1 MLFDK
6 DPRTLSIMNNSKEHP
21 KEKNR
26 EWNQI
31 NHFIS
36 NPHNSPN
43 TITSTMLLIWDY
55 KRILK
60 VDEHTM

>member
-36 NPHNSPN
+36 NPHNSMDGFLGVSSRHLRDL
-43 TITSTMLLIWDY
+43 TI
-55 KRILK
+55 
-60 VDEHTM
+60 